1 MRSATSIIVSTIIAT
16 GLTELNLL
24 MSGKKSFQ
32 PIISGFIIGTGLLLL
47 AFLSVDIAVMF
58 SYMILLSSVLF
69 NAKGILEQVN
79 G

>member
-1 MRSATSIIVSTIIAT
+1 MRSATSIIASTIIAT